1 MSRARRD
8 SGGWT
13 ALAAQLLV
21 FGLPV
26 FAVAGCRLA
35 GAAPSFAAVAA
46 PRGAAE
52 VFNYDRFGPVTVY
65 HGRGRPHDVVLLLAG
80 DGLNAATA
88 ALAQRL
94 ADRGA
99 LVAGIDF
106 RHYRESLDNAHEA
119 CVSPDSDLEN
129 LSHYLQSKVQLQKY
143 LVPILVGTHAGATL
157 AYASLAVA
165 PEGLFKGALSIGF
178 SPGLDVQKALCDS
191 PAMTARLVKDS
202 GGAAQGVIVSAAKRL
217 PGKWI
222 VLQPLPAE
230 GLGRADAAVR
240 EFVAAVPGAELVEIP
255 SSAEGTVVSAAALP
269 QLDAAYARLAALRT
283 ETKGGALPPAL
294 ADLPLIV
301 VPTAPGGAG
310 AWFGVFLT
318 GDGGWVGL
326 DKGVSLELAKHDI
339 PIVGWDSLKY
349 FWRRRT
355 PEGASHDL
363 DRVLRYYAHAWGR
376 SHALLIG
383 YSQGADTM
391 PFMINRLP
399 AATRQLV
406 GYTTLLGISDNALW
420 EFHVATWF
428 GSPAKGMPTAPELAD
443 WKGAPYLCIYGESD
457 EDAACAEET
466 GHDGTALKLAGGHHF
481 GGGYARIADEI
492 LMRLPP
498 VTTAGTPPSVVPVPT
513 AGPIPPGSR

>member
-1 MSRARRD
+1 M
-8 SGGWT
+8 
-13 ALAAQLLV
+13 AQV
-21 FGLPV
+21 FIFGLPV
-26 FAVAGCRLA
+26 FAAVGCRLA

-80 DGLNAATA
+80 DGMDAAAA
-88 ALAQRL
+88 ALAQSL

-106 RHYRESLDNAHEA
+106 RHYRESLDDAPEG

-129 LSHYLQSKVQLQKY
+129 LSHYLQSKVQLPKY
-143 LVPILVGTHAGATL
+143 LVPILVGIHAGATL

-178 SPGLDVQKALCDS
+178 SPELDVKKALCDS
-191 PAMTARLVKDS
+191 PAMTTRLIKDS
-202 GGAAQGVIVSAAKRL
+202 RGAAQRVTVSAAKRL

-222 VLQPLPAE
+222 VLEPKPAG
-230 GLGRADAAVR
+230 GLGGAAAAVR

-255 SSAEGTVVSAAALP
+255 SSAEGTVASDATLR
-269 QLDAAYARLAALRT
+269 QLDAAYARLAALRAD
-283 ETKGGALPPAL
+283 TKGSALPAAL

-301 VPTAPGGAG
+301 VPAVSGGAG
-310 AWFGVFLT
+310 SWFGVFLS

-363 DRVLRYYAHAWGR
+363 DRVLRYYARAWGR

-399 AATRQLV
+399 AATHQLV

-420 EFHVATWF
+420 EFHVATWL
-428 GSPAKGMPTAPELAD
+428 GSPAKGMPTAPELAH
-443 WKGAPYLCIYGESD
+443 WQGAPYLCIYGESD
-457 EDAACAEET
+457 ADAACAEET
-466 GHDGTALKLAGGHHF
+466 GNDGTALKLAGGHHF

-498 VTTAGTPPSVVPVPT
+498 VTTARPPPSVVPVPT
-513 AGPIPPGSR
+513 VGPIPPGSR